1 MGKIS
6 WNQNDYIKAYEKLK
20 EKGINPSGIV
30 MIAETSYDEKVR
42 LVEYK
47 FDLTKKANN
56 YEDKIDSWYKSM
68 IRVFYKVDDESPIYQ
83 NFREIFR
90 KVFLDNKDDDT
101 NDYRDETML
110 KLNKIYSFIDD
121 VNGQDLKG
129 TELLSLIRKNITD
142 ERVDEPLEDITFDN
156 MFEELK
162 NKSEAI
168 SFSKSEQR
176 IEMISDLLNGI
187 SKMETHLFR
196 EKLFYDD
203 YRKSVIG
210 LANYLLSKA
219 NVPEIYIKP
228 IDLDEYYSYVNDGDD
243 LQIVTFY
250 KEKICDS
257 LNDAFVVPMKLTI
270 KHVVDESY
278 KYESGETKN
287 KIVDLRQNKYK

>member
-20 EKGINPSGIV
+20 EKNINPSGMV